1 MPRILLVDDDEVLRR
16 VLSRALTRAGYEVVE
31 AENGQVALDRVS
43 EQPADLLVTDIIMP
57 VMEGVETIRALRAR
71 HPFLKVIA
79 ISGGGH
85 NPADW
90 YLKIARSFGANKL
103 LFKPFG
109 PEDLLEAIRE
119 LLAKNRNGDRVSG
132 LINR

>member
-16 VLSRALTRAGYEVVE
+16 ILSRALNRAGYEVAE
-31 AENGQVALDRVS
+31 AENGQVALERMF
-43 EQPADLLVTDIIMP
+43 ERPADLLVTDIIMP

-71 HPFLKVIA
+71 HPSLRVIA

-90 YLKIARSFGANKL
+90 YLKIARSFGARKL

-109 PEDLLEAIRE
+109 PEELLEAVRD
-119 LLAKNRNGDRVSG
+119 LLARS
-132 LINR
+132 